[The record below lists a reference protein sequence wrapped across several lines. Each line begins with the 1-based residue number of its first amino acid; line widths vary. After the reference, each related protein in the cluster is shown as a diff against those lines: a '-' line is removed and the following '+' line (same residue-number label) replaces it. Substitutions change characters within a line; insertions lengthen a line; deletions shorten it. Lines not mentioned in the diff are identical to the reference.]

1 MSSLNRL
8 DHIAILVA
16 DTDKALEIFHHKLG
30 FPLVFSEILEDQGVR
45 LTHLDMGCTQ
55 LQLVQPLRDDIPLA
69 RVLAEKGE
77 GLHHLC
83 FYVEDLAQSVSD
95 LEKKGVN
102 SRDPVPRSAP
112 AGKKAVFLKPEETY
126 GVLIELTSHPQR

>member
-1 MSSLNRL
+1 MSVFNRL

-16 DTDKALEIFHHKLG
+16 DTEKALEVFHHKLG

-45 LTHLDMGCTQ
+45 LTHLDMGSVQ

-77 GLHHLC
+77 GLHHIC
-83 FYVEDLAQSVSD
+83 FYVDDLSRSVDD
-95 LEKKGVN
+95 LRMRGVGC
-102 SRDPVPRSAP
+102 RDALPRSAP
-112 AGKKAVFLKPEETY
+112 HGKKAVFLKPEDTY
-126 GVLIELTSHPQR
+126 GVLVELTSPPQQ